1 MMPLFQSETSLL
13 QVEMLPGLK
22 DQEKASIRA
31 RHGPCF
37 VG

>member
-1 MMPLFQSETSLL
+1 MLPLFQSETSLL
-13 QVEMLPGLK
+13 QVEMLAGPK
-22 DQEKASIRA
+22 DEEKASIRA